1 MSIIE
6 GAIATKAALA
16 SKYRRVNKIYISY
29 NKSGSDVTFIT
40 RQAELKHIEV
50 EKVRPDR
57 IEELAS
63 GKTHGGILADVS
75 ERKLQSLT
83 SLLYKE
89 QPFLALVEGVEDSY
103 NLGYVI
109 RSLYAFGCDG
119 IILKDHIVDFD
130 DSTIIKSSA
139 GASEML
145 PICHV
150 GDLEMALDVLK
161 ENGIRIISAYRGGE
175 PVCLY
180 DYDFTGKGI
189 LICLGGPLR
198 GLSKTVL
205 DNSDDFIYI
214 PYASDFR
221 NALNGSSAM
230 AVIAS
235 EIFRQKS
242 MEPEE

>member
-16 SKYRRVNKIYISY
+16 SKYRRVSKIYISY
-29 NKSGSDVTFIT
+29 NKSGSDVTYIT
-40 RQAELKHIEV
+40 HQAQMKHIEV
-50 EKVRPDR
+50 EKVTPDK
-57 IEELAS
+57 IDELAA
-63 GKTHGGILADVS
+63 GKTHGGIIAEVS

-83 SLLYKE
+83 SLLYREK
-89 QPFLALVEGVEDSY
+89 PFLALVEGVEDSY

-150 GDLEMALDVLK
+150 GDLQMALEVLK
-161 ENGIRIISAYRGGE
+161 SNGIRVISAYRGGD
-175 PVCLY
+175 PICLY
-180 DYDFTGKGI
+180 DYDFTEKGI
-189 LICLGGPLR
+189 LICLGGPMR
-198 GLSKTVL
+198 GLSRVIL

-221 NALNGSSAM
+221 NALNGASAM

-235 EIFRQKS
+235 EVFRQKS
-242 MEPEE
+242 MESE

>member
-29 NKSGSDVTFIT
+29 NKSGSDVTYIT
-40 RQAELKHIEV
+40 HQASMKHIEV
-50 EKVRPDR
+50 EKVTPDK
-57 IEELAS
+57 IDQLAC
-63 GKTHGGILADVS
+63 GKTHGGIIAEVS

-83 SLLYKE
+83 SLLYREK
-89 QPFLALVEGVEDSY
+89 PFLALIEGVEDSY

-145 PICHV
+145 PICHI
-150 GDLEMALDVLK
+150 GDLQMALDVLR
-161 ENGIRIISAYRGGE
+161 ENGIRVISAYRGGD
-175 PVCLY
+175 PICLY
-180 DYDFTGKGI
+180 DYDFTQKGI
-189 LICLGGPLR
+189 LICLGGPMR
-198 GLSKTVL
+198 GLSRVIL

-214 PYASDFR
+214 PYANDFR
-221 NALNGSSAM
+221 NALNGASAM

-235 EIFRQKS
+235 EVFRQKS
-242 MEPEE
+242 MGE

>member
-16 SKYRRVNKIYISY
+16 SRYRRVSKIYISY
-29 NKSGSDVTFIT
+29 NKSGSDVNFIT
-40 RQAELKHIEV
+40 HQAQLKHIEV
-50 EKVRPDR
+50 EKVTPDV
-57 IEELAS
+57 IENLAK
-63 GKTHGGILADVS
+63 GKTHGGIVAEVS

-83 SLLYKE
+83 SLLYRE

-145 PICHV
+145 PICHI
-150 GDLEMALDVLK
+150 GDLQMALDVLK
-161 ENGIRIISAYRGGE
+161 ENGIRIISAYRGGD
-175 PVCLY
+175 PICLY
-180 DYDFTGKGI
+180 DYDFTTSGI
-189 LICLGGPLR
+189 LVCLGGPLR

-205 DNSDDFIYI
+205 DNSDDFIFI
-214 PYASDFR
+214 PYANDFR

-235 EIFRQKS
+235 EIYRQKS
-242 MEPEE
+242 MENG